1 MNVIAAI
8 VVSAG
13 ATSAAPAP
21 PTCLGCTLDAPSSG
35 DAIPMLVMLRGE
47 HDAAPRGGGSWRA
60 PALGNGWAVLTLADW
75 ETSEP
80 SWIAAQVRVA
90 AKVLPIDLARVY
102 LIGSSDG
109 AAYIARHV
117 QELSDTFAALVITGG
132 GGLPATNACPA
143 QILPVYFLVEAGDPG
158 ARDLRGYLERC
169 KQPIVWTVLPGLPRG
184 ATDARTGITRGGAG
198 SHDREHEREIDQK
211 TVRSILDWL
220 HRHVRVTTVAIG
232 PPTARPNE
240 AELICDN
247 LASCSRGATCPGLS
261 GGADLDRPRRHAGA
275 AVPALH
281 ARGPHQVRGRP
292 TAARRLAR

>member
-8 VVSAG
+8 VVSAS

-21 PTCLGCTLDAPSSG
+21 ATCLGCTLDAPAGG

-47 HDAAPRGGGSWRA
+47 HDAAPRAGDGWRA

-75 ETSEP
+75 EASEP

-117 QELSDTFAALVITGG
+117 QELSETFAALVITGG
-132 GGLPATNACPA
+132 GGVPATSACPA
-143 QILPVYFLVEAGDPG
+143 QILPVYFLVDAGDRG
-158 ARDLRGYLERC
+158 ARDLRGYLDGC
-169 KQPIVWTVLPGLPRG
+169 KQPVVWSSPGGLPRG
-184 ATDARTGITRGGAG
+184 ANDARTGITRSGAG
-198 SHDREHEREIDQK
+198 GHDREHEREIDRR

-220 HRHVRVTTVAIG
+220 HRHVRVTTVAANQA
-232 PPTARPNE
+232 PPTQP
-240 AELICDN
+240 
-247 LASCSRGATCPGLS
+247 S
-261 GGADLDRPRRHAGA
+261 
-275 AVPALH
+275 
-281 ARGPHQVRGRP
+281 
-292 TAARRLAR
+292 

>member
-13 ATSAAPAP
+13 ATSATPAP
-21 PTCLGCTLDAPSSG
+21 PMCLGCTLDAPSGG

-47 HDAAPRGGGSWRA
+47 RDAAPRAADSWRA
-60 PALGNGWAVLTLADW
+60 PALDNGWAVLTLADW
-75 ETSEP
+75 EASEP

-90 AKVLPIDLARVY
+90 ATFLPIDLARVY
-102 LIGSSDG
+102 LIGSSGG

-117 QELSDTFAALVITGG
+117 QELSETFAALVVTGG

-143 QILPVYFLVEAGDPG
+143 QILPVYFLVDAGDPG

-169 KQPIVWTVLPGLPRG
+169 KQPIVCSALRGLPRG
-184 ATDARTGITRGGAG
+184 ANDARTGITRGGSG
-198 SHDREHEREIDQK
+198 PHEREREIDRK

-232 PPTARPNE
+232 QPRDPTKP
-240 AELICDN
+240 
-247 LASCSRGATCPGLS
+247 S
-261 GGADLDRPRRHAGA
+261 
-275 AVPALH
+275 
-281 ARGPHQVRGRP
+281 
-292 TAARRLAR
+292 